1 MSPLE
6 HHPPVMVNE
15 FGNWTGAGTHYRR
28 FPQRRYGLLLACG
41 LTLLVFG
48 AGFLFLELRGPDSG
62 ETSARQASGL
72 KLTVPEMKRVEGV
85 LVSTAPAQDGS
96 ALRRGPVR
104 LAGTGM
110 PSQRESNVYISGHR
124 LGYPGT
130 GSFLLFRDLNHLRG
144 GDRIVL
150 RDGEG
155 RSYIYQVFDRRVVGP
170 GNLSVTEPFEG
181 RNVVSLQTCTLPDY
195 RQRLVVRAELVD
207 TRRA

>member
-1 MSPLE
+1 
-6 HHPPVMVNE
+6 MVNE

-28 FPQRRYGLLLACG
+28 FSQRRYGLLLACG
-41 LTLLVFG
+41 LTLLVFR
-48 AGFLFLELRGPDSG
+48 AGFLFLELRGPGSG

-85 LVSTAPAQDGS
+85 PVSIAPAQDES

-155 RSYIYQVFDRRVVGP
+155 RSYIYQVFDRWVVGP

>member
-1 MSPLE
+1 M
-6 HHPPVMVNE
+6 
-15 FGNWTGAGTHYRR
+15 
-28 FPQRRYGLLLACG
+28 
-41 LTLLVFG
+41 
-48 AGFLFLELRGPDSG
+48 FLELRGPGSG
-62 ETSARQASGL
+62 EASSRQAPGL
-72 KLTVPEMKRVEGV
+72 KLTGPEMKRVEGV
-85 LVSTAPAQDGS
+85 PVSTAPAQDES
-96 ALRRGPVR
+96 ALRRGAVR

-130 GSFLLFRDLNHLRG
+130 GSFLLFRDLNRLG
-144 GDRIVL
+144 DGDRIVL

-170 GNLSVTEPFEG
+170 GNLSVTEPVEG